1 MRDEEKIARLGHIV
15 DKLELIVNKL
25 IEYESMKCAN
35 YERMANGESLAY
47 NEDAFLKLLEKK
59 YD

>member
-1 MRDEEKIARLGHIV
+1 MRDEEKLARFDHIV
-15 DKLELIVNKL
+15 DKLESTVNKL

-47 NEDAFLKLLEKK
+47 NEEAFLKLLEKN

>member
-1 MRDEEKIARLGHIV
+1 
-15 DKLELIVNKL
+15 
-25 IEYESMKCAN
+25 MKCAN

-47 NEDAFLKLLEKK
+47 NEEAFLKLLEKN